1 MTRHSATAALG
12 LMLAAA
18 WSGSHATSDQPLR
31 LTGSA
36 TPIQRVEAEELTRS
50 LRSRVQRAAAPGA
63 PARIPML
70 HPAQQK
76 KPLKI
81 TPPALPVAPAVTSAS
96 DRAAPAVKASPND
109 PRPRVAPQPKAPAV
123 APKPAA
129 STHATPP
136 VPSTGDTAT
145 MDFSKHLLNDAK
157 QVGQQKDAKS
167 ITKSTTKGTTKGAG
181 TTAAE
186 TETKTGKGRLHAKP
200 DDRARGGQKGRKA
213 KPRGRQRQG
222 GFSGGQEP
230 GKALAPGRKHGR

>member
-18 WSGSHATSDQPLR
+18 WSGSHATPDQPLR
-31 LTGSA
+31 FTGSA

-81 TPPALPVAPAVTSAS
+81 APPTPPVAPSVTPAS
-96 DRAAPAVKASPND
+96 GRAAPAVKTSPNA
-109 PRPRVAPQPKAPAV
+109 PRQRDVPSKKSPAV

-129 STHATPP
+129 STHAAPP
-136 VPSTGDTAT
+136 VPSTGSTAT

-157 QVGQQKDAKS
+157 QVGRQKDAKS
-167 ITKSTTKGTTKGAG
+167 IAKGTGKGARP
-181 TTAAE
+181 TTGE
-186 TETKTGKGRLHAKP
+186 TTTTTTKGRLHAKP
-200 DDRARGGQKGRKA
+200 DDRARGEQKGRKTT
-213 KPRGRQRQG
+213 PRGRQRHG
-222 GFSGGQEP
+222 GFGHGQEP